1 MRKRITF
8 ININKLGSNAANALL
23 YTNDYINPLGDTRDI
38 DINGTPGAMFSLEIT
53 NEAGKSILKSPIK
66 NQIIPS
72 TGMYSFTQIYPKTI
86 YGDTYTVKITP
97 LVNTILSGG
106 ITNIYY
112 QYQYINPIIT
122 FTYTTADP
130 YGGSGSYSGSDKLI
144 YGLPKK
150 AAISMSSVRRAFG
163 RETHTVTATHSS
175 QVLYTSLPNFD
186 RDYTNNRDISKT
198 VNIPVLNNNVVRV
211 VPNTS
216 RLNVD
221 TRFTSK
227 TTFTKTLK
235 ASIKEVNIKR
245 DVDIDSSIEETS
257 KFKINN
263 VSSLLVG
270 MSITGDGVKQGTT
283 LKSIENEQEIIL
295 SIPQKLQDNTILT
308 FKSNINGTIATINNH
323 DTITVD
329 RNVNIPG
336 GSILTFNDNQE
347 SVRVSSSVSGSG
359 TNTITITNNIIVD
372 NFGKESSTYTQ
383 DIDSFIKLKPNVYS
397 QYLETKK
404 ATSVYN
410 EDLVVQEE
418 TSGTITINVL
428 APDKDANVS
437 SKTPSNESQDAPK
450 NGTLISSS
458 WAAGVGTCTYTPNK
472 GFIGQ
477 DVFYFYVSD
486 GTTLSERTP
495 IYITVK

>member
-1 MRKRITF
+1 
-8 ININKLGSNAANALL
+8 
-23 YTNDYINPLGDTRDI
+23 
-38 DINGTPGAMFSLEIT
+38 
-53 NEAGKSILKSPIK
+53 
-66 NQIIPS
+66 
-72 TGMYSFTQIYPKTI
+72 
-86 YGDTYTVKITP
+86 
-97 LVNTILSGG
+97 
-106 ITNIYY
+106 
-112 QYQYINPIIT
+112 
-122 FTYTTADP
+122 
-130 YGGSGSYSGSDKLI
+130 
-144 YGLPKK
+144 
-150 AAISMSSVRRAFG
+150 
-163 RETHTVTATHSS
+163 
-175 QVLYTSLPNFD
+175 
-186 RDYTNNRDISKT
+186 
-198 VNIPVLNNNVVRV
+198 
-211 VPNTS
+211 
-216 RLNVD
+216 
-221 TRFTSK
+221 
-227 TTFTKTLK
+227 
-235 ASIKEVNIKR
+235 
-245 DVDIDSSIEETS
+245 
-257 KFKINN
+257 FKINN

-270 MSITGDGVKQGTT
+270 MSVTGDGVKQGTT

-437 SKTPSNESQDAPK
+437 SKTPTNEGQDLPK
-450 NGTLISSS
+450 NGILVTSS

-472 GFIGQ
+472 GFTGQ
-477 DVFYFYVSD
+477 
-486 GTTLSERTP
+486 
-495 IYITVK
+495 